1 LLRRTKR
8 GRRACVI
15 IAAKEKSLE
24 LAASAGRESEAILD
38 LFFFSISLLL
48 EDLARREWGH
58 PTRSNDSQSNAVR
71 ALCTLCLINLIA
83 STRCEVDS

>member
-38 LFFFSISLLL
+38 LFFFSVSL
-48 EDLARREWGH
+48 
-58 PTRSNDSQSNAVR
+58 P
-71 ALCTLCLINLIA
+71 
-83 STRCEVDS
+83 